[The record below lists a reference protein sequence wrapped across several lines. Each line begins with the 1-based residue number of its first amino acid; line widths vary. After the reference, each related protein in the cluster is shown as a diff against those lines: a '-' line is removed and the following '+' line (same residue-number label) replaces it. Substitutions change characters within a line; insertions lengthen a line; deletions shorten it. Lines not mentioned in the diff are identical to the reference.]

1 MRRAGLGVAAGV
13 DEFHGLLPW
22 RLLLLLFLRLLHG
35 SVFVDLS
42 CLPPEEVYDLV
53 VGLGNHLGSPGSTPL
68 ITGGDVLLSRGLNQG
83 GQVPGSEVGELDRK
97 LGVLQDAVSEDLLVP
112 EADVGVALE
121 HLGVLPNVGTAG
133 DFTAGSDV
141 LEVEEATVLVA
152 LVSKSKVD
160 AGAVL
165 SSGPH
170 EVGHDA
176 GDVEGQLAFRL
187 LGHICDPDLLPLL
200 SMGAATHVSGY
211 RPDLP

>member
-1 MRRAGLGVAAGV
+1 MRGAGLGMAAGV
-13 DEFHGLLPW
+13 DEFHGFLPW
-22 RLLLLLFLRLLHG
+22 RLLLLLFFLVDKGHLGVALSWLL
-35 SVFVDLS
+35 L
-42 CLPPEEVYDLV
+42 EEGVDLV
-53 VGLGNHLGSPGSTPL
+53 VGLGDYFSCPGSTSPV
-68 ITGGDVLLSRGLNQG
+68 TSRDLLLRRGVHQG
-83 GQVPGSEVGELDRK
+83 SQVPGSEVGQLDRK
-97 LGVLQDAVSEDLLVP
+97 LGVLQNAVSEDLLVP
-112 EADVGVALE
+112 KADVGVTLE
-121 HLGVLPNVGTAG
+121 HLGVLPNVGAAG
-133 DFTAGSDV
+133 DLTAGSDV

-176 GDVEGQLAFRL
+176 GDVERQLAFRL